1 MKVAVCTVGIDGWDE
16 YTKPLI
22 DSIIEHEPD
31 TTISVI
37 DNNSENEYSLLL
49 RTYVDNPDASVIV
62 PRTDWMGYKNTRI
75 RRTKK
80 TLCYGAALNLAH
92 DQADEYDGP
101 HDWYIFLGNDTL
113 CTGPFYDLLKHT
125 PPGVMAGSGIYKIIH
140 YKYISG
146 WGMVIPRSTWEIV
159 GRFDEDYIIS
169 AWEDVDY
176 AYRVQMAGL
185 RLHKIEG
192 WPIIHMDQEQRQKKW
207 SINHI
212 HVWNGALFERKHNI
226 PLPLRRYSGGEL
238 LKDRWA

>member
-22 DSIIEHEPD
+22 DSVIRHEPE
-31 TTISVI
+31 TTVSVI
-37 DNNSENEYSLLL
+37 DNVSEKPYPSES
-49 RTYVDNPDASVIV
+49 DAVIV
-62 PRTDWMGYKNTRI
+62 RVDER
-75 RRTKK
+75 
-80 TLCYGAALNLAH
+80 LCYGAALNMAR
-92 DQADEYDGP
+92 DAADEYADL

-113 CTGPFYDLLKHT
+113 CTGPFYDILKHT
-125 PPGVMAGSGIYKIIH
+125 PPGVMAGSGIYQIIH

-159 GRFDEDYIIS
+159 GRFDEDYIVS

-185 RLHKIEG
+185 RLHKLEG
-192 WPIIHMDQEQRQKKW
+192 WPIIHMDQQQRQEKW

-212 HVWNGALFERKHNI
+212 HIWNGATFERKHNI

-238 LKDRWA
+238 LKDRWT

>member
-16 YTKPLI
+16 YTRPLI
-22 DSIIEHEPD
+22 DSVLRHEPE
-31 TTISVI
+31 TTISVVANGGSI
-37 DNNSENEYSLLL
+37 NAQSTQNDWSYPDGEDYLNESGYWQ
-49 RTYVDNPDASVIV
+49 VVITA
-62 PRTDWMGYKNTRI
+62 TDEL
-75 RRTKK
+75 
-80 TLCYGAALNLAH
+80 LCYGAALNMAH
-92 DQADEYDGP
+92 DLADEYAGP

-113 CTGPFYDLLKHT
+113 CTGPFYHILKHT
-125 PPGVMAGSGIYKIIH
+125 PPGVMAGSGIYQIIH

-159 GRFDEDYIIS
+159 GRFDEDYIVS

-185 RLHKIEG
+185 RLHKLEG
-192 WPIIHMDQEQRQKKW
+192 WPIIHMDQQQRQEKW

-212 HVWNGALFERKHNI
+212 HIWNGATFERKHDI

-238 LKDRWA
+238 LKDRWT

>member
-22 DSIIEHEPD
+22 DSVLEHEPN
-31 TTISVI
+31 TTISVV
-37 DNNSENEYSLLL
+37 DNNSEVWYPTHKRYQDELIKD
-49 RTYVDNPDASVIV
+49 VVI
-62 PRTDWMGYKNTRI
+62 THLDETR
-75 RRTKK
+75 
-80 TLCYGAALNLAH
+80 CYGAALNLAH
-92 DQADEYDGP
+92 DKADEYNGP

-125 PPGVMAGSGIYKIIH
+125 PPGVMAGSGIFQIIH

-226 PLPLRRYSGGEL
+226 PPPLRRYSGGEL